1 MTSNRIHLIIMQR
14 DLVEYFNGKA
24 KDTSNTEEGVDA
36 NHSVELQE
44 AIKVWEH
51 ASLDTSAY
59 CPDVECAWSKVKSR
73 LTEEKKVVALR
84 YFYWA
89 AASLALIIGSYFVFQ
104 STLTSQVFS
113 ETAIVKADDNVKEIT
128 LPDGSSVW
136 LNANGQISYFED
148 DPRKIKLKGEAYFKV
163 AHDADHPFVV
173 ESNGLT
179 AKVLGTEFNMK
190 NTKEGVRLAV
200 IDGTVEA
207 SALEKV
213 LTLQKNQQVDVVVKD
228 NVIKRSDITDM
239 NFLSWKT
246 GMMTFS
252 NRPLDKVLKQV
263 QDHYQAKIT
272 LGNEALKACK
282 VSVTLDNLSLQESL
296 NVIATLLNGSVE
308 QKGDSYVILAE
319 PCEN

>member
-1 MTSNRIHLIIMQR
+1 MQR

-24 KDTSNTEEGVDA
+24 KGASEAEKNVDA
-36 NHSVELQE
+36 HQSVELQE
-44 AIKVWEH
+44 TIKVWEH
-51 ASLDTSAY
+51 ASLDTSDY
-59 CPDVECAWSKVKSR
+59 CPDVECAWGKVKSR
-73 LTEEKKVVALR
+73 LSVEKREFALR

-89 AASLALIIGSYFVFQ
+89 AASLALIVGSYFVFQ
-104 STLTSQVFS
+104 STVTSQAFS
-113 ETAIVKADDNVKEIT
+113 ETAVVNANEKVKEIT

-136 LNANGQISYFED
+136 LNANSQISYSED
-148 DPRKIKLKGEAYFKV
+148 APRNIKLKGEAYFKV
-163 AHDADHPFVV
+163 THDVEHPFVV
-173 ESNGLT
+173 ESNGMT
-179 AKVLGTEFNMK
+179 AKVLGTEFNLK

-213 LTLQKNQQVDVVVKD
+213 LMLQKNQQVDVVMKD
-228 NVIKRSDITDM
+228 NVIRRSDITDM

-252 NRPLDKVLKQV
+252 NQPLDKVLKQV
-263 QDHYQAKIT
+263 QDHYHADIT
-272 LGNEALKACK
+272 LDNEALKACK
-282 VSVTLDNLSLQESL
+282 LSVTLKNLSLQESL

-308 QKGDSYVILAE
+308 QKGGSYVVLAE

>member
-1 MTSNRIHLIIMQR
+1 MQR

-24 KDTSNTEEGVDA
+24 KDASETEKDVDA
-36 NHSVELQE
+36 HQSVELRE
-44 AIKVWEH
+44 TIKVWEH
-51 ASLDTSAY
+51 ASLDTSDY
-59 CPDVECAWSKVKSR
+59 CPDVECAWGKVKGR
-73 LTEEKKVVALR
+73 LSVEKKEVALR

-89 AASLALIIGSYFVFQ
+89 AASLALIVGSYFVLQ
-104 STLTSQVFS
+104 STVTSQAFS
-113 ETAIVKADDNVKEIT
+113 DTAVVKANEKVKEIM

-136 LNANGQISYFED
+136 LNANSQISYSED
-148 DPRKIKLKGEAYFKV
+148 EPRNIKLKGEAYFKV
-163 AHDADHPFVV
+163 THDAEHPFVV
-173 ESNGLT
+173 ESNGMT
-179 AKVLGTEFNMK
+179 AKVLGTEFNLK
-190 NTKEGVRLAV
+190 NSKEGVRLTV

-213 LTLQKNQQVDVVVKD
+213 LMLQKNQQVDVIMKD
-228 NVIKRSDITDM
+228 NVIRRSDITDM

-252 NRPLDKVLKQV
+252 NQSLDKVLKQV
-263 QDHYQAKIT
+263 QDHYHADIT
-272 LGNEALKACK
+272 LENEPLKACK
-282 VSVTLDNLSLQESL
+282 LSVTLKNLSLQESL